1 MECVIFVPGIMGSR
15 LATPEGEEIW
25 PPTVLETQT
34 GYGRREEL
42 ERDDLV
48 VTDIVRK
55 VWCVGVYQPLVDQ
68 FLAMG
73 FKEGGVGQKR
83 LVAFAYD
90 WRRDLENTKDL
101 LAKEIEKQVKAG
113 AKSIIIVGHSMGG
126 LVSRLLLESGVFS
139 NEPWFKKI
147 ISFIALATPHL
158 GAPLALARILGM
170 DSALGISKSDFKIFA
185 NNPKYPTAYQLLPA
199 PGEAACWDISVR
211 SLPALD
217 IYDSKVAARLGL
229 NTSLLKRARYVHD
242 TLGKN
247 SAPENVRYFFFA
259 GTGHGTVTRVNV
271 GIGANVLTSSE
282 DAGDGTVPLWSALP
296 RSLQKQLVVG
306 EHSGFFVGD
315 AFSAVFYRLL
325 GADFPEPPI
334 ALHGASSVA
343 LSMKQLLL
351 PKEEAPEVVLIPD
364 LPTNKI
370 AGQLFLERTEKPEA
384 PFVAFGEPVPVS
396 YNGPDIALLKFILP
410 PLNETGQYRVT
421 FKGKPGPSEPV
432 FFAVWA

>member
-1 MECVIFVPGIMGSR
+1 MIH
-15 LATPEGEEIW
+15 
-25 PPTVLETQT
+25 
-34 GYGRREEL
+34 REN
-42 ERDDLV
+42 ERSEHQK
-48 VTDIVRK
+48 IR
-55 VWCVGVYQPLVDQ
+55 GV
-68 FLAMG
+68 
-73 FKEGGVGQKR
+73 
-83 LVAFAYD
+83 AYT
-90 WRRDLENTKDL
+90 LT
-101 LAKEIEKQVKAG
+101 IEKQVKAG
-113 AKSIIIVGHSMGG
+113 AKSITIVGHSMGG

-247 SAPENVRYFFFA
+247 SAPGNVRYFFFA

-282 DAGDGTVPLWSALP
+282 
-296 RSLQKQLVVG
+296 
-306 EHSGFFVGD
+306 
-315 AFSAVFYRLL
+315 
-325 GADFPEPPI
+325 
-334 ALHGASSVA
+334 
-343 LSMKQLLL
+343 
-351 PKEEAPEVVLIPD
+351 PD
-364 LPTNKI
+364 LK
-370 AGQLFLERTEKPEA
+370 GVER
-384 PFVAFGEPVPVS
+384 
-396 YNGPDIALLKFILP
+396 Y
-410 PLNETGQYRVT
+410 Q
-421 FKGKPGPSEPV
+421 
-432 FFAVWA
+432 